1 MKAKPR
7 DHAGFAS
14 PEGAPGDDTEPG
26 AGMGENEILDEFR
39 ASEALLEGHFIL
51 SSGRHSAVFLQK
63 MRVFQ
68 YPERTERLCRALAE
82 AIRERFGRVDMV
94 VSPAMGGIIPGY
106 ETARA
111 LGCPAVFV
119 EREDGAFRL
128 RRGFRIPKGARVVM
142 VEDIVTTGLS
152 SRECLAA
159 IREHPGELVGAACL
173 IDRSNGKADVG
184 VPLVSLLRLDVPDYA
199 ADDLPPELAAI
210 PAEKPG
216 SRDLKA

>member
-1 MKAKPR
+1 MAVA
-7 DHAGFAS
+7 DMMTA
-14 PEGAPGDDTEPG
+14 EQV
-26 AGMGENEILDEFR
+26 LDEFR
-39 ASEALLEGHFIL
+39 ASDALLEGHFVL
-51 SSGRHSAVFLQK
+51 SSGRHSPIFLQK

-68 YPERTERLCRALAE
+68 YPERTERVCRALAE
-82 AIRERFGRVDMV
+82 RISERFGDVDLI

-119 EREDGAFRL
+119 EREEGEFRL
-128 RRGFRIPKGARVVM
+128 RRGFRIPESARIVM

-159 IREHPGELVGAACL
+159 IRRYSGNLVGAACL
-173 IDRSNGKADVG
+173 IDRSNGRADIG
-184 VPLVSLLRLDVPDYA
+184 VPLVALVTMDVPDYA
-199 ADDLPPELAAI
+199 ADNLPAELAAL

>member
-1 MKAKPR
+1 MGLLKAR
-7 DHAGFAS
+7 RAGPNGGPQMLT
-14 PEGAPGDDTEPG
+14 PEQV
-26 AGMGENEILDEFR
+26 LDEFR
-39 ASEALLEGHFIL
+39 ASDALLEGHFIL
-51 SSGRHSAVFLQK
+51 SSGRHSPVFLQK

-68 YPERTERLCRALAE
+68 YPDRTERLCRALAE
-82 AIRERFGRVDMV
+82 KIRERFGEIDLI

-119 EREDGAFRL
+119 EREEGEFRL
-128 RRGFRIPKGARVVM
+128 RRGFRIPERARVVM

-152 SRECLAA
+152 SRECIAA
-159 IREHPGELVGAACL
+159 IRRYDGELVGAACL
-173 IDRSNGKADVG
+173 IDRSNGRADIG
-184 VPLVSLLRLDVPDYA
+184 VPLVTLVSMDVPDYP
-199 ADDLPPELAAI
+199 ADALPPDLAAL

>member
-1 MKAKPR
+1 MDERA
-7 DHAGFAS
+7 
-14 PEGAPGDDTEPG
+14 
-26 AGMGENEILDEFR
+26 ILDEFR

-51 SSGRHSAVFLQK
+51 SSGRHSPVFLQK

-82 AIRERFGRVDMV
+82 AIAERFGQVDMV
-94 VSPAMGGIIPGY
+94 VSPAMGGVIPGY

-128 RRGFRIPKGARVVM
+128 RRGFRIPAGARVVM

-159 IREHPGELVGAACL
+159 IRRHPGELVGAACL
-173 IDRSNGKADVG
+173 IDRSNGRADVG
-184 VPLVSLLRLDVPDYA
+184 VPLVSLLKLDVPDYA
-199 ADDLPPELAAI
+199 PDEVPAELAAI

>member
-1 MKAKPR
+1 MR
-7 DHAGFAS
+7 
-14 PEGAPGDDTEPG
+14 EE
-26 AGMGENEILDEFR
+26 EVLDLFR

-51 SSGRHSAVFLQK
+51 SSGRHSPVFLQK

-68 YPERTERLCRALAE
+68 YPDRTETLCRALAQ
-82 AIRERFGRVDMV
+82 AITDRFGAVDLI
-94 VSPAMGGIIPGY
+94 VSPAMGGILPGY

-119 EREDGAFRL
+119 EREDGAFKL
-128 RRGFRIPKGARVVM
+128 RRGFRIPAGARVVM

-159 IREHPGELVGAACL
+159 IREHPGQLLGAACL
-173 IDRSNGKADVG
+173 IDRSNGTADVG

-199 ADDLPPELAAI
+199 PDDLPPELAAI
-210 PAEKPG
+210 RAEKPG